1 MKRIAFVCFLL
12 ICVAMNSRAALPDT
26 ARYVNVVFIGNS
38 ITFGAL
44 LGDPAHEA
52 PPARAALY
60 LSKQPSVASVKF
72 ANKGVSGATTTD
84 FLPGESALFHEVTR
98 AADRLQEET
107 WAALLFSISLGTND
121 SAVKGTRGC
130 PASPEQYRRN
140 MTTIIDSLLALYPD
154 CRIVVQ
160 RPLWYSP
167 TTYNGAMYLE
177 EGLARLQ
184 TYYPVL
190 RQLVAAYGRHR
201 PGRVFM
207 GDTEGYELL
216 KTDYTKHY
224 HPEQGNAGV
233 FYLHP
238 NAQGAA
244 LLGTCWGKALMRVLD
259 SDRK

>member
-1 MKRIAFVCFLL
+1 MKQIAFLCFLL
-12 ICVAMNSRAALPDT
+12 VCGAMNSRAALPDT

-44 LGDPAHEA
+44 LSDPAHEA
-52 PPARAALY
+52 PPAQAALY
-60 LSKQPSVASVKF
+60 LSRQPSVASVKY

-84 FLPGESALFHEVTR
+84 FLPGEGALFGEVVR
-98 AADRLQEET
+98 AADRLKGET
-107 WAALLFSISLGTND
+107 WSALLFSISLGTND
-121 SAVKGTRGC
+121 SAVKGTNGC

-140 MTTIIDSLLALYPD
+140 MTAIIDSLLALYPD
-154 CRIVVQ
+154 SRVVVH

-167 TTYNGAMYLE
+167 NTYNGAMYLE

-190 RQLVAAYGRHR
+190 QQLVAAYGRRR

-207 GDTEGYELL
+207 GDAEGYEQL
-216 KTDYTKHY
+216 KTDYGKHY
-224 HPEQGNAGV
+224 HPEEGNAGV

-244 LLGTCWGKALMRVLD
+244 LLGACWGKALMRVLD
-259 SDRK
+259 SERE